1 MFADPVSCDTK
12 IYRVIENGLYV
23 VAMCMDLSE
32 ANKICDYYST
42 LLRDCRVEPM
52 VIGGSAKV
60 IVSDL
65 FVK

>member
-1 MFADPVSCDTK
+1 MFSDNVSCDTK
-12 IYRVIENGLYV
+12 IYRVVSSSVCILAICIDER
-23 VAMCMDLSE
+23 E
-32 ANKICDYYST
+32 ANNICDYYST

-52 VIGGSAKV
+52 VLAGSAKV